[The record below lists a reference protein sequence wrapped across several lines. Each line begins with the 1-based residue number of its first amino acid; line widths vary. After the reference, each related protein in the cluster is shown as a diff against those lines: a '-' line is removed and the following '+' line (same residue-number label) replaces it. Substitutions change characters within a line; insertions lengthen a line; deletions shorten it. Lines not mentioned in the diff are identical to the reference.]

1 MQIALIADHIGSLA
15 PPVGAEAGQATDVY
29 PEAYPDDP
37 TASILALA
45 RALAGLEHQVTI
57 YARRDSAGRPESAE
71 LCPGVTVE
79 YLIAGPQARL
89 RGDQLLSHIAAFAD
103 GLADRWQR
111 SMPAVAHAQT
121 WTSGMAA
128 LAAARGAGLPVV
140 QSFRQ
145 LGPDPADSPR
155 QVRQAAPRLIRSTEE
170 QVRLQAAVGRSAHVV
185 LARAEAEITELV
197 RLGIPQASVKVVPA
211 GVDTGQFRPSGPA
224 ARRDGRPR
232 LITVAPLAERREL
245 AAVLQALTRVPEAE
259 LVIAGG
265 PGRDELGRDRG
276 YRAVNRMASRLG
288 VPDRL
293 VFTGRVSRAEAPALL
308 RSADLLVSMTAAAP
322 FGVVAL
328 DAMACGLPVI
338 AVAAG
343 LHLDVVIDKITGY
356 LVPPEDSRL
365 LADRVNQLLASPM
378 LREGYGIAAAS
389 RAKDRYS
396 WPRIG
401 AETLAVYESLARPA
415 DATT

>member
-15 PPVGAEAGQATDVY
+15 PSSEAEAGQATD
-29 PEAYPDDP
+29 AYPDDP
-37 TASILALA
+37 AVGVLALA

-57 YARRDSAGRPESAE
+57 YARRDSAALPESAA

-79 YLIAGPQARL
+79 YLSAGPRARL
-89 RGDQLLSHIAAFAD
+89 TGDKLLPHVAAFAD
-103 GLADRWQR
+103 GLASGWQR
-111 SMPAVAHAQT
+111 SVPAVAHAHT

-128 LAAARGAGLPVV
+128 LAAARGTGIPVV

-145 LGPDPADSPR
+145 LGPDAADSPR
-155 QVRQAAPRLIRSTEE
+155 QVRNAAQRLSRSTAE
-170 QVRLQAAVGRSAHVV
+170 QNRLQAAVGRSANAV
-185 LARAEAEITELV
+185 LARAEAEVSELA

-211 GVDTGQFRPSGPA
+211 GVDTGRFRPPGPA
-224 ARRDGRPR
+224 AGRDSRPR
-232 LITVAPLAERREL
+232 LITVAPLAERSEL

-265 PGRDELGRDRG
+265 PAGDELGRDRG
-276 YRAVNRMASRLG
+276 YRAVNRMARQLG
-288 VPDRL
+288 VQDRL
-293 VFTGRVSRAEAPALL
+293 VFTGRVSLAAAPALL

-328 DAMACGLPVI
+328 DAMACGLPVV

-356 LVPPEDSRL
+356 LVPAEDSRL
-365 LADRVNQLLASPM
+365 LAARIGHLLASPM

-389 RAKDRYS
+389 RAQDRYS

-401 AETLAVYESLARPA
+401 AETLAVYESLLRPA
-415 DATT
+415 DAAA

>member
-15 PPVGAEAGQATDVY
+15 PPTGAEAGQATDVY
-29 PEAYPDDP
+29 PDDP
-37 TASILALA
+37 AASILALA
-45 RALAGLEHQVTI
+45 RALTGLEHQVTI

-71 LCPGVTVE
+71 LYPGVTVE

-89 RGDQLLSHIAAFAD
+89 RADQLLPHIAAFAD

-140 QSFRQ
+140 QSFPQ

-170 QVRLQAAVGRSAHVV
+170 QARLQAAVGRSAHVV
-185 LARAEAEITELV
+185 LARAEAEVTELV

-211 GVDTGQFRPSGPA
+211 GVDTGQFRPSFPA

-259 LVIAGG
+259 LVIVGG

-288 VPDRL
+288 VQDRL
-293 VFTGRVSRAEAPALL
+293 VFTGRVSQAEAPALL

-343 LHLDVVIDKITGY
+343 LHLDVIIDKITGY
-356 LVPPEDSRL
+356 LVSPEDSRL
-365 LADRVNQLLASPM
+365 LAARVSQLLASPM

-389 RAKDRYS
+389 RAHDRYS